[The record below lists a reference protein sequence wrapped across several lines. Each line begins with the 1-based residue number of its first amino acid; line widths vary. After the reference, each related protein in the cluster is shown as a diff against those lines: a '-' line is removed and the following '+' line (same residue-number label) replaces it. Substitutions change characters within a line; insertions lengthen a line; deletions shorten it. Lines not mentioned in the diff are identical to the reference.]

1 VISKVIRIDSIPVW
15 RDYARLTLQRVV
27 ATNGCFDILHRGHV
41 EYLAKAKRHGDL
53 LIVGVNSDRAVR
65 ELKGDGRP
73 INSQEDRAH
82 VVAGLDV
89 VDIVVIF
96 DSMRADEFLRA
107 AKPDVWAKGGDY
119 TIDTLDKG
127 EVEAV
132 LDNKGVIEI
141 IPLSQGYSTTSTL
154 ERAVR

>member
-1 VISKVIRIDSIPVW
+1 MISKVIRFDAIQLW
-15 RDYARLTLQRVV
+15 REYTRLTLQRVV

-53 LIVGVNSDRAVR
+53 LIVGVNSDSAVR

-82 VVAGLDV
+82 VIAGLDV
-89 VDIVVIF
+89 VDMVVIF

-107 AKPDVWAKGGDY
+107 VQPDVWAKGGDY

-132 LDNKGVIEI
+132 LDNGGVIEI